1 MGWWFG
7 RKSAPADARPF
18 VPAWLN
24 TDSQEEGFARSV
36 EGITL
41 YERTSG
47 NCATFRNG
55 AWELGTLR
63 GGAVLI
69 GGQQVVGARAAAI
82 DSPSGGSVIDAEGR
96 SAIAAIL
103 AALREHGLIAT

>member
-36 EGITL
+36 EGMSV
-41 YERTSG
+41 YVNADG
-47 NCATFRNG
+47 MVATFRQG
-55 AWELGTLR
+55 AWELGIVR
-63 GGAVLI
+63 GSSLVI
-69 GGQQVVGARAAAI
+69 GGEQVVGPRLPAI
-82 DSPSGGSVIDAEGR
+82 APATGGSIVDAEAR
-96 SAIAAIL
+96 TAIVAML
-103 AALREHGLIAT
+103 AALRQHGLIDV